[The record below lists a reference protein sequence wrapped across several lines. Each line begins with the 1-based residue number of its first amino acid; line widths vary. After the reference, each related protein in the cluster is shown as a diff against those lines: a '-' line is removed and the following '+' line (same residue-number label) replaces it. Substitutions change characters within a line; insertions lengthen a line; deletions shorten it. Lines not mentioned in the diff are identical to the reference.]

1 MDALS
6 HAVGKIAGREMGS
19 SIPQMGPSAV
29 KFRRIQIGESLHDG
43 LVLGVGRN
51 RADDLLVD

>member
-29 KFRRIQIGESLHDG
+29 KFRRIQIGEILHDG
-43 LVLGVGRN
+43 LLGVGPN